1 MRAKAS
7 WKGFD
12 MHQLEAGL
20 YRRQDSRYWWISTT
34 LPNGKR
40 IRQSTGT
47 ETRSEAKAYLAKLQ
61 LDSYRETHLGI
72 KPQRN
77 WQEAVVRFLAAK
89 ASLRDVKGYQGICRR
104 LHEYLGDMMLNHI
117 NGDVIWNIVQ
127 GELKRGN
134 KIATVNRH
142 LAVTRAILR
151 MARDEWQWI
160 DSMPKIRL
168 LSGEVERDRW
178 LSHEEADRLI
188 AACPPHLAAMVKFA
202 LATGC
207 RAREITGL
215 EWNRVDLHRKTAWL
229 DKTKNGTPR
238 GVPLNQDAIHVLEA
252 LQGNHPSYCFSYKGK
267 PIKRSNSN
275 KAWYSALSRA
285 GLEGFRF
292 HDLRHTWASWHRQA
306 GTTCD
311 ELKDLGGWK
320 SRIMVDRYAKFAT
333 EHLAVAATRIET
345 GRQGNVIP
353 LSRFSHGQ
361 EIKKASV

>member
-1 MRAKAS
+1 MDQQTSR
-7 WKGFD
+7 GV
-12 MHQLEAGL
+12 
-20 YRRQDSRYWWISTT
+20 YRRDDSTFWWIDTT

-40 IRQSTGT
+40 IRQSSGT
-47 ETRSEAKAYLAKLQ
+47 EDKFEAEALLSKIK
-61 LDSYRETHLGI
+61 LDSYREHHFGI
-72 KPQRN
+72 KPQRS
-77 WQEAVVRFLAAK
+77 WQEAVVRFLAVK
-89 ASLRDVKGYQGICRR
+89 GTLRDIKGYKGICRR
-104 LHEYLGDMMLNHI
+104 LDEYLGQLMLSQV

-134 KIATVNRH
+134 KIATLNRH

-160 DSMPKIRL
+160 DTVPKIRL

-178 LSHEEADRLI
+178 LTREEAEALLE
-188 AACPPHLAAMVKFA
+188 ASPPHLAAMIRFA

-215 EWNRVDLHRKTAWL
+215 EWKRVDLNRGTAWL

-238 GVPLNQDAIHVLEA
+238 GVPLNTDAIEVLEE
-252 LQGNHPSYCFSYKGK
+252 LLGGHDQYVFTYQGQ
-267 PIKRSNSN
+267 PIKRAITNH
-275 KAWYSALSRA
+275 AWYSAVKKA
-285 GLEGFRF
+285 GLFDLRF

-320 SRIMVDRYAKFAT
+320 SRTMVDRYAKFAT
-333 EHLAVAATRIET
+333 EQLTVAASRIESKH
-345 GRQGNVIP
+345 QSNVVEFA
-353 LSRFSHGQ
+353 SRLRHAT
-361 EIKKASV
+361 K